1 MPNKK
6 KRLTQREKAE
16 RAAMKKEL
24 QAKGLIP
31 PDKPR
36 LNRGKFARE
45 TWAEFEALY
54 TSKPL
59 RAQLSLIRAI
69 GFMVGPDMR
78 TVTPEEVGVFKL
90 LKLAVEY
97 DAFLNKLEAEGR
109 TKYKIG
115 ELVDDVI
122 LPVTNL

>member
-1 MPNKK
+1 MPSKK

-45 TWAEFEALY
+45 TWAEFEVLY